1 MPHAVL
7 ISISKRTGN
16 GYGLEDVRMKA
27 TETWQLK
34 RRNFNMDHDA
44 AEASKIAVADSLMK
58 IAVKKYK
65 NVYYIK
71 SNATSPM
78 HDTTMDGVHPG
89 DWGYYLWAE
98 SVRKPIV
105 RILRKYGIK

>member
-1 MPHAVL
+1 MKHD
-7 ISISKRTGN
+7 
-16 GYGLEDVRMKA
+16 EDEGR
-27 TETWQLK
+27 
-34 RRNFNMDHDA
+34 
-44 AEASKIAVADSLMK
+44 KIAMADSLMK

-71 SNATSPM
+71 SNATSAM
-78 HDTTMDGVHPG
+78 HDTSEDGVHPSE
-89 DWGYYLWAE
+89 WGYYMWAE